1 MCGRKKSNIAQ
12 HPCCCCCPR
21 DDCVPRQSPLDPNF
35 FFFFW
40 LWWVYEKRRAAGS
53 DCRNDWATLWELF
66 GHQWQ
71 VLYVLMKLPV
81 VCVPLIEDSPP
92 PQKREQAANN
102 LLLQNYHLR
111 FFFFGQKHLFFITK
125 TFLKFVCQQA
135 VYQQKRFG
143 DESISKGPFF
153 PFKVLMDLFDCLCRL
168 HPILH
173 FSYFIKKKKKAFCL
187 FSPFSVVRIRSR
199 RRQTPRLLLPHL
211 HKDCGRRCA
220 TQSARGW
227 QVIQTR
233 STSLSVTN
241 LSVYWIYKKEKNISN
256 NLTFISARPHLRI
269 GIDVIG

>member
-1 MCGRKKSNIAQ
+1 MLLLPAGWLRPAPVSTEPKLLLLLLVMMSIWEKKGS
-12 HPCCCCCPR
+12 
-21 DDCVPRQSPLDPNF
+21 RQRLPQWLSYLMRVVWPSVTSPLRLDEVARCVCSADWGFASAP
-35 FFFFW
+35 
-40 LWWVYEKRRAAGS
+40 KKGTSSKQPAA
-53 DCRNDWATLWELF
+53 A
-66 GHQWQ
+66 
-71 VLYVLMKLPV
+71 KLPLAV
-81 VCVPLIEDSPP
+81 
-92 PQKREQAANN
+92 
-102 LLLQNYHLR
+102 
-111 FFFFGQKHLFFITK
+111 FFFGQKHLFFITK

-241 LSVYWIYKKEKNISN
+241 LSVYWIYKKKHFKQLDIHFCPSSSSYRHRCDWVTQSN
-256 NLTFISARPHLRI
+256 QRS
-269 GIDVIG
+269 D

>member
-1 MCGRKKSNIAQ
+1 MLLLPAGWLRPAPVSTGPKLLLLLLVMMSIWEKKGS
-12 HPCCCCCPR
+12 
-21 DDCVPRQSPLDPNF
+21 RQRLPQWLSYLMRVVWPSVTSPLRLDE
-35 FFFFW
+35 
-40 LWWVYEKRRAAGS
+40 VARCVCSA
-53 DCRNDWATLWELF
+53 DWGFASAL
-66 GHQWQ
+66 
-71 VLYVLMKLPV
+71 
-81 VCVPLIEDSPP
+81 
-92 PQKREQAANN
+92 QKREQAANN

-111 FFFFGQKHLFFITK
+111 FFFGQKHLFFITK